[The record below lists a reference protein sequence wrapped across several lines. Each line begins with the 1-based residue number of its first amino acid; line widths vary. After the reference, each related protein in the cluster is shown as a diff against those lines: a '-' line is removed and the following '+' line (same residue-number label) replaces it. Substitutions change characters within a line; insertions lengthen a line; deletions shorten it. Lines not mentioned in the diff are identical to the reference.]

1 MREGVA
7 TPADAAL
14 ATEGGGRLA
23 EQVYAQEGREKRGV
37 HGLAVLFFAGSLLFA
52 AIGWARG
59 DTFFLRLATEALIM
73 GGLAISVDIL
83 LGFAGLLSLG
93 QALYFGLGAYSSA
106 LVLKE
111 TASFWLA
118 VLAGL
123 GAGLIAGLVGGL
135 IAARVR
141 GVYFALITF
150 GLAQV
155 VAKVIYNTRELG
167 ASDGII
173 GIPIVD
179 VPFGLGTV
187 RADDPVGF
195 FLVVLVL
202 IGLIYGALT
211 YLVETPYGRLLTALR
226 VNQGRLP
233 FLGWPT
239 GPIKLGA
246 FVLAAVIA
254 SFAGSLYP
262 VLRGFVSPELMY
274 FEVSTNAVIAVI
286 IGGAGTLIGP
296 LIGTV
301 LLVFAKSIIGTFTEY
316 HLIVIGALFMAA
328 VIFFPRG
335 VAGFVKARLGAA
347 GSGGRSWR

>member
-1 MREGVA
+1 MREGVVTSA
-7 TPADAAL
+7 DVGVTGEPAGSVAD
-14 ATEGGGRLA
+14 E
-23 EQVYAQEGREKRGV
+23 VYAQERKDKRAV
-37 HGLAVLFFAGSLLFA
+37 YWLALAFFAGSLLFA

-59 DTFFLRLATEALIM
+59 DVFFLRLGTEALIV
-73 GGLAISVDIL
+73 GGLAVSVDVL

-106 LVLKE
+106 LVLKA

-118 VLAGL
+118 LAIGI
-123 GAGLIAGLVGGL
+123 GAGLAGGL
-135 IAARVR
+135 IGGVIAARVR

-179 VPFGLGTV
+179 VPLGVSTV
-187 RADDPVGF
+187 RADDPAGF

-202 IGLIYGALT
+202 IGLIYLVLT
-211 YLVETPYGRLLTALR
+211 YLAATPYGRLLAALR
-226 VNQGRLP
+226 INQSRMP

-254 SFAGSLYP
+254 SLAGSLYP
-262 VLRGFVSPELMY
+262 MLRGFVSPELMY
-274 FEVSTNAVIAVI
+274 FEVSTNAVVAVV

-296 LIGTV
+296 LIGAV
-301 LLVFAKSIIGTFTEY
+301 LLVFAKSIIGTVTEH
-316 HLIVIGALFMAA
+316 HLIAIGALFMAA
-328 VIFFPRG
+328 VIFFPQG
-335 VAGFVKARLGAA
+335 LAGFIRAQL
-347 GSGGRSWR
+347 GSGTVKGQPGL

>member
-1 MREGVA
+1 MREGVV
-7 TPADAAL
+7 TSADVGVAG
-14 ATEGGGRLA
+14 EPGGSLA
-23 EQVYAQEGREKRGV
+23 ETVYAQERKDKRAV
-37 HGLAVLFFAGSLLFA
+37 YWLALVFFAGSLLFA
-52 AIGWARG
+52 AIGWTRG
-59 DTFFLRLATEALIM
+59 DVFFLRLATEALIM

-106 LVLKE
+106 LVLKAS
-111 TASFWLA
+111 ASFWLA
-118 VLAGL
+118 LATGI
-123 GAGLIAGLVGGL
+123 GAGLAGGL
-135 IAARVR
+135 IGGVIAARVR

-179 VPFGLGTV
+179 VPLGISTV
-187 RADDPVGF
+187 RADDPAGF

-202 IGLIYGALT
+202 IALIYLALT
-211 YLVETPYGRLLTALR
+211 YLTETPYGRLLAALR
-226 VNQGRLP
+226 INQRRLP
-233 FLGWPT
+233 FLGWPA

-246 FVLAAVIA
+246 FILAAVIA
-254 SFAGSLYP
+254 SLAGSLYP
-262 VLRGFVSPELMY
+262 MLRGFVSPELMY

-286 IGGAGTLIGP
+286 IGGAGTLTGP
-296 LIGTV
+296 LIGAV
-301 LLVFAKSIIGTFTEY
+301 LLVFAKSIIGTFTEH

-328 VIFFPRG
+328 VIFLPEG
-335 VAGFVKARLGAA
+335 LVGFVKARLGSASA
-347 GSGGRSWR
+347 GGESGR

>member
-1 MREGVA
+1 MREGVT
-7 TPADAAL
+7 TPAAQL
-14 ATEGGGRLA
+14 AGHESAGLA
-23 EQVYAQEGREKRGV
+23 ERVYAQERQEKRAV
-37 HGLAVLFFAGSLLFA
+37 HWLALLFFAGSLAFA

-59 DTFFLRLATEALIM
+59 DTFFLRLATEALIL
-73 GGLAISVDIL
+73 GGIAISVNIL

-93 QALYFGLGAYSSA
+93 QALYFGLGAYTSA
-106 LVLKE
+106 LVLK
-111 TASFWLA
+111 TVSASFWLA
-118 VLAGL
+118 VFAGA
-123 GAGLIAGLVGGL
+123 GAGLLAGVIGGL

-173 GIPIVD
+173 GIPIID
-179 VPFGLGTV
+179 VPLGVGSV
-187 RADDPVGF
+187 RADDPAGF
-195 FLVVLVL
+195 FLVVLVV
-202 IGLIYGALT
+202 IALIYAALT
-211 YLVETPYGRLLTALR
+211 YLADTPFGRLLSALR
-226 VNQGRLP
+226 INQGRLP

-254 SFAGSLYP
+254 ALAGSLYP
-262 VLRGFVSPELMY
+262 MLRGFVSPELMY

-296 LIGTV
+296 LIGAA
-301 LLVFAKSIIGTFTEY
+301 LLVFGKSIIGTFTEH

-328 VIFFPRG
+328 VIFFPQG
-335 VAGFVKARLGAA
+335 IAGFLKARLGA
-347 GSGGRSWR
+347 GGGR